1 MFFKM
6 AKSINKTDFY
16 KHLRIY
22 LTWCVLFF
30 IINKVTSPGVNW
42 FIYPIMGWGISVF
55 IQAIMVFFPVGDEK
69 VKATSHL
76 PSGKNKDDDFLDL
89 KPLQQKNW
97 KEEDIV

>member
-1 MFFKM
+1 M

-42 FIYPIMGWGISVF
+42 FIYPILGWGISVL
-55 IQAIMVFFPVGDEK
+55 IQAIMVFFPKGDEK
-69 VKATSHL
+69 IV
-76 PSGKNKDDDFLDL
+76 NKPKLTEGNIGEDLLQL
-89 KPLQQKNW
+89 KPLVRKKW
-97 KEEDIV
+97 SDDDIV

>member
-1 MFFKM
+1 M
-6 AKSINKTDFY
+6 AKIINKTDFY

-30 IINKVTSPGVNW
+30 IINKVTSPNVNW
-42 FIYPIMGWGISVF
+42 FIYPILGWGISVF
-55 IQAIMVFFPVGDEK
+55 IQAIMVFFPTGDEK
-69 VKATSHL
+69 VKAASHL
-76 PSGKNKDDDFLDL
+76 PSGKNKDADSLDL